1 LYPRLRVVL
10 GWIRYCEEIYHLSS
24 KFKDP
29 KRDPPSKSSVFGTLV
44 RWVLFFRARALQD
57 FAYAL
62 VKAEMDTDFED
73 ECKEIVSR
81 RQKATEKL
89 KKIDKDHPELAPV
102 SPSKMQVPMFIIF
115 SFSANAPYHPLY
127 LPYCM

>member
-1 LYPRLRVVL
+1 MIPPMTPLLN
-10 GWIRYCEEIYHLSS
+10 GWTIPL
-24 KFKDP
+24 KM
-29 KRDPPSKSSVFGTLV
+29 RDSPSKSSASRTLV
-44 RWVLFFRARALQD
+44 RRALFFRARALQD

-102 SPSKMQVPMFIIF
+102 SPSKMQVPMFISFFYF
-115 SFSANAPYHPLY
+115 SESHCIIRCTASHCIIRTA
-127 LPYCM
+127 C

>member
-1 LYPRLRVVL
+1 M
-10 GWIRYCEEIYHLSS
+10 SA
-24 KFKDP
+24 
-29 KRDPPSKSSVFGTLV
+29 SKSFFSGTFV
-44 RWVLFFRARALQD
+44 RQTLFFRARALQD

-102 SPSKMQVPMFIIF
+102 SPSKMQV
-115 SFSANAPYHPLY
+115 LY
-127 LPYCM
+127 LCI

>member
-1 LYPRLRVVL
+1 M
-10 GWIRYCEEIYHLSS
+10 
-24 KFKDP
+24 DP
-29 KRDPPSKSSVFGTLV
+29 RDPPSKGSASGTLV
-44 RWVLFFRARALQD
+44 RQVLFFRARALQD

-102 SPSKMQVPMFIIF
+102 SPSKMQVSMFIVFIF
-115 SFSANAPYHPLY
+115 RNCTVSPLY
-127 LPYCM
+127 LPERM

>member
-1 LYPRLRVVL
+1 MVTTYLGFSVLYDRAGSRFSL
-10 GWIRYCEEIYHLSS
+10 ISIIQSS

-29 KRDPPSKSSVFGTLV
+29 KRYRPSKSSVFGTPV
-44 RWVLFFRARALQD
+44 RRTLFFRARALQD

-102 SPSKMQVPMFIIF
+102 SPSKMQV
-115 SFSANAPYHPLY
+115 SVALYHLLY
-127 LPYCM
+127 LPEHVPIGP

>member
-1 LYPRLRVVL
+1 MVL
-10 GWIRYCEEIYHLSS
+10 ANTPKHANMKRIKKIAKTAQPTSPGAGSSS
-24 KFKDP
+24 KSP
-29 KRDPPSKSSVFGTLV
+29 VSGTLV
-44 RWVLFFRARALQD
+44 RRTLLFRARALQD

-102 SPSKMQVPMFIIF
+102 SPSKMQV
-115 SFSANAPYHPLY
+115 SGKLLAV
-127 LPYCM
+127 

>member
-1 LYPRLRVVL
+1 MFPEHR
-10 GWIRYCEEIYHLSS
+10 
-24 KFKDP
+24 
-29 KRDPPSKSSVFGTLV
+29 
-44 RWVLFFRARALQD
+44 RWALFFRARALQD

-102 SPSKMQVPMFIIF
+102 SPSKMQVSMFIIF
-115 SFSANAPYHPLY
+115 LFSAIAQYHPLY